1 MTQARRCSKSAC
13 NEEAVATFTYNY
25 ADEMVVIGP
34 LARHHEPNAYDLCQ
48 SHADRLNPPQNWQI
62 VRLCTRFD
70 EPPLSV
76 SDPEALI
83 KAMKGEVTSEE
94 AGSLAVEQPLEQE
107 PSQPMC
113 EPFQAEII
121 SLPLRHQQDAPQA
134 SSENDTD
141 PTQTSTVHPEE
152 GAAPSAG
159 VKTIEYGPFSRPE
172 DDLA

>member
-13 NEEAVATFTYNY
+13 NEEAVATFTYDY
-25 ADEMVVIGP
+25 ADQMVVIGP

-76 SDPEALI
+76 NDPEALI
-83 KAMKGEVTSEE
+83 KAMKEEGTSEE
-94 AGSLAVEQPLEQE
+94 AGSPIAEQTHEQE
-107 PSQPMC
+107 PSQPVH

-121 SLPLRHQQDAPQA
+121 SLPMPHQRNV
-134 SSENDTD
+134 E
-141 PTQTSTVHPEE
+141 
-152 GAAPSAG
+152 AAPSHESEPGSEGSDQHEEAAAPKAG
-159 VKTIEYGPFSRPE
+159 MKTVEYGPFSQPE
-172 DDLA
+172 NDLA